1 MCCKNVIVTEQRML
15 KSSKSP
21 LRIQRGGADFLD
33 MNNLLYIWKNYIVA
47 NFEEQVRILPDSIIF
62 GSLLVALLTQ
72 SYSTVMFAVAMLEA
86 GVAGGL
92 LQALFTYMDILHTA
106 PMNPEKPYLCAA
118 GNVTPTLE
126 TIFSICKD
134 KLCGGKISSGV
145 PSFPIYF
152 LATAIS
158 YVVGTMYT
166 QKQELEALGPAYA
179 ARFYIALFASF
190 LLMIMVTFYRFAN
203 GCDGLGTIIF
213 TLIFGFIIGGLLVY
227 QNTYLFGRDATNL
240 TGVPLL
246 RERTRDGKPLYVCPQ
261 KTSETS

>member
-1 MCCKNVIVTEQRML
+1 ML

-21 LRIQRGGADFLD
+21 LRVQRGGADFLD
-33 MNNLLYIWKNYIVA
+33 MSNLQYIWDTYIIP
-47 NFEEQVRILPDSIIF
+47 NFEEQIRILPDSIIF
-62 GSLLVALLTQ
+62 GSLFVALLTQ

-86 GVAGGL
+86 GIAGGL

-106 PMNPEKPYLCAA
+106 PSNPEKPYMCTS
-118 GNVTPTLE
+118 GYTTPTLE
-126 TIFSICKD
+126 TLFSICKD
-134 KLCGGKISSGV
+134 KMCGAKITSGV

-158 YVVGTMYT
+158 YVVGSMYT
-166 QKQELEALGPAYA
+166 QKEELEALGPSYA
-179 ARFYIALFASF
+179 ARFYIALFTSF
-190 LLMIMVTFYRFAN
+190 LLLIIVTFYRIAN

-213 TLIFGFIIGGLLVY
+213 TLFAGFLIGGLLLY
-227 QNTYLFGRDATNL
+227 QNMALLGRDATNL

-261 KTSETS
+261 KTNETS

>member
-1 MCCKNVIVTEQRML
+1 MSESNVY
-15 KSSKSP
+15 KSP
-21 LRIQRGGADFLD
+21 LRVQRGGADFLD
-33 MNNLLYIWKNYIVA
+33 MNNVVYFWNNYVVP
-47 NFEEQVRILPDSIIF
+47 NFEEQIRILPDSIIF
-62 GSLLVALLTQ
+62 GSLFIALLTQ

-86 GVAGGL
+86 GIAGGL

-106 PMNPEKPYLCAA
+106 PMNPEKPYKC
-118 GNVTPTLE
+118 VSSYSTPTLE
-126 TIFSICKD
+126 TLFSLCKD
-134 KLCGGKISSGV
+134 KLCSGKITSGV

-158 YVVGTMYT
+158 YVVGSMYS

-179 ARFYIALFASF
+179 ARFYIALFTSFF
-190 LLMIMVTFYRFAN
+190 LLMITTFYRVAY

-213 TLIFGFIIGGLLVY
+213 TLLFGFIIGSLLVY
-227 QNTYLFGRDATNL
+227 QNNALFGRDATNL
-240 TGVPLL
+240 TGIPLL

>member
-1 MCCKNVIVTEQRML
+1 ML
-15 KSSKSP
+15 KSKSP
-21 LRIQRGGADFLD
+21 LKIQRGGSPDFLD
-33 MNNLLYIWKNYIVA
+33 MSNVQSLWETYLVP
-47 NFEEQVRILPDSIIF
+47 NFEEQIRILPDSIIF
-62 GSLLVALLTQ
+62 GSLFLALVTQ

-86 GVAGGL
+86 GIAGGL

-106 PMNPEKPYLCAA
+106 PSNPDKPYLCMS
-118 GNVTPTLE
+118 GYTTPTLE
-126 TIFSICKD
+126 TLFSICKD
-134 KLCGGKISSGV
+134 KLCSGKISSGV

-158 YVVGTMYT
+158 YVVGSMYT
-166 QKQELEALGPAYA
+166 QKEELEALGPAYA

-190 LLMIMVTFYRFAN
+190 LLLVIVTFYRVAN

-213 TLIFGFIIGGLLVY
+213 TLFFGFIIGALLVY
-227 QNTYLFGRDATNL
+227 QNMALLGRDAINL

-261 KTSETS
+261 KTNDTS

>member
-1 MCCKNVIVTEQRML
+1 MSRTSL
-15 KSSKSP
+15 KSP
-21 LRIQRGGADFLD
+21 LKVQRGGADFFD
-33 MNNLLYIWKNYIVA
+33 MNNVEYIWKNFIVA
-47 NFEEQVRILPDSIIF
+47 NLQEQIRILPDSIIF
-62 GSLLVALLTQ
+62 GSLFVALLTQ

-106 PMNPEKPYLCAA
+106 PANPDKPSSCVSGYT
-118 GNVTPTLE
+118 TPTLE
-126 TIFSICKD
+126 TLFSICKD
-134 KLCGGKISSGV
+134 KLCSGKISSGV
-145 PSFPIYF
+145 PSYPVYF

-190 LLMIMVTFYRFAN
+190 LLLVLVTFYRMAN
-203 GCDGLGTIIF
+203 GCDTLGIILF
-213 TLIFGFIIGGLLVY
+213 TLLFGFLIGIALVY
-227 QNTYLFGRDATNL
+227 QNTYLFGRDSTNL

-246 RERTRDGKPLYVCPQ
+246 RERTRDGKPLYICPQ
-261 KTSETS
+261 KTGSV

>member
-1 MCCKNVIVTEQRML
+1 MSRSNVY
-15 KSSKSP
+15 KSP
-21 LRIQRGGADFLD
+21 LRVQRGGADFLD
-33 MNNLLYIWKNYIVA
+33 MNNVVYFWNNYVVP
-47 NFEEQVRILPDSIIF
+47 NFEEQIRILPDSIIF
-62 GSLLVALLTQ
+62 GSLFIALLTQ

-86 GVAGGL
+86 GIAGGL

-106 PMNPEKPYLCAA
+106 PMNPEKPYKC
-118 GNVTPTLE
+118 VSSYSTPTLE
-126 TIFSICKD
+126 TLFSLCKD
-134 KLCGGKISSGV
+134 KLCSGKITSGV

-158 YVVGTMYT
+158 YVVGSMYS

-179 ARFYIALFASF
+179 ARFYIALFTSFF
-190 LLMIMVTFYRFAN
+190 LLMITTFYRVAY

-213 TLIFGFIIGGLLVY
+213 TLLFGFIIGSLLVY
-227 QNTYLFGRDATNL
+227 QNNALFGRDATNL
-240 TGVPLL
+240 TGIPLL